1 MSQSPSSLQ
10 RFFAEMKRRRV
21 FKVMAVYG
29 AVAFAAL
36 QLADLFVE
44 PLGLPAWTMTF
55 LLLVAMVGFPIAIV
69 LAWAFE
75 TTPQGMRR
83 TEVAAPEEIRAIVSA
98 PRRHRW
104 PAGLLAL
111 AGMTLLF
118 ATGWWMGAGR
128 DAGGPVGA
136 LVPEAQAADLRT
148 LAALPFENVNGDEEN
163 RIMAIGL
170 LDDLLAQLSRI
181 EALRVTSRTSVN
193 EYADTDKTLH
203 EIAGELGVDYV
214 LEGSVRRSGDRVRVS
229 VTLVDAARDEQM
241 WTQQYDNEV
250 TPDNLFDIQSDIARQ
265 VVSELRAQLTPEDE
279 DRLETLAPA
288 SDLAA
293 QSWYYRGIDVYKNSS
308 LDEIKAARDY
318 LARAVAIDST
328 YTVAWSWL
336 AQVESRLV
344 FIGDGELDQAR
355 AAMERT
361 VALAPQSLEAHLAR
375 GFFEYYGQGNY
386 DAARSAFEAAVR
398 LAPSDADA
406 AWALALILRRQGEWD
421 ESTKMMKRA
430 AELDPRNSLR
440 LETLSENLAWAGAFE
455 VAAAIVDRSLTLDPA
470 NSRARSRKVEYL
482 IEQDGATERAH
493 RMADELALDPTS
505 FEEQTALTKLALF
518 DRRPEQVLEITGAVD
533 RTGSPFLT
541 LQLLIARAQALAELG
556 NPRVG
561 AVVDSLRA
569 IQNSSPGAEVDHPAR
584 VGFAEALAGRREL
597 ALADLGEAERM
608 VREWPDHVLNTRWA
622 YMTAGG
628 FGAIGELDAGFSVLD
643 DAVERPSMDFSATSL
658 RLDPVFDPYREDPR
672 FDAIVQRRDAF
683 EAKGAR
689 MSEAGRPWLP

>member
-1 MSQSPSSLQ
+1 
-10 RFFAEMKRRRV
+10 MKRRRV

-29 AVAFAAL
+29 AVAFGVL

-44 PLGLPAWTMTF
+44 PLGLPAWTMPF
-55 LLLVAMVGFPIAIV
+55 LLLVAMVGFPIAVV

-75 TTPQGMRR
+75 TTPQGVRR
-83 TEVAAPEEIRAIVSA
+83 TEVAAPEEIRALVAA

-111 AGMTLLF
+111 AGMSLLF

-136 LVPEAQAADLRT
+136 LIPEARASDLRT

-193 EYADTDKTLH
+193 EYASTDKTLDQ
-203 EIAGELGVDYV
+203 IAEELGVDYV
-214 LEGSVRRSGDRVRVS
+214 LEGSVRRSGNRVRVS
-229 VTLVDAARDEQM
+229 VTLVDAQRDEQM
-241 WTQQYDNEV
+241 WTQQYDNDV

-265 VVSELRAQLTPEDE
+265 VVSELQAQLTPEDE
-279 DRLETLAPA
+279 DRLETLSPA

-308 LDEIKAARDY
+308 LDEIQAARDY

-344 FIGDGELDQAR
+344 FIGDGEVDRAR

-361 VALAPQSLEAHLAR
+361 VALAPRGLEAHLAR
-375 GFFEYYGQGNY
+375 GFFEYYGRADY

-406 AWALALILRRQGEWD
+406 AWALGLILRRQGDWEG
-421 ESTKMMKRA
+421 STTMMKRA

-440 LETLSENLAWAGAFE
+440 LETLAENLMWAGAFE
-455 VAAAIVDRSLTLDPA
+455 DAADLVDRSLSLDPA
-470 NSRARSRKVEYL
+470 NARARSRKVG
-482 IEQDGATERAH
+482 IIAQQDGATERAH
-493 RMADELALDPTS
+493 RLAAELGLDPSS
-505 FEEQTALTKLALF
+505 FEEQTALVRLAQF
-518 DRRPEQVLEITGAVD
+518 DRDPQRVLELVAAVD
-533 RTGSPFLT
+533 PAGSPFLT
-541 LQLLIARAQALAELG
+541 AELLISKAEALAQLG
-556 NPRVG
+556 APAIG
-561 AVVDSLRA
+561 TVVDSLRD
-569 IQNSSPGAEVDHPAR
+569 IQSLSPAAEVDHPAR
-584 VGFAEALAGRREL
+584 IGYAEALAGRRSD
-597 ALADLGEAERM
+597 AVRDLRAAEMM
-608 VREWPDHVLNTRWA
+608 VREWRDHVLNTRWA
-622 YMTAGG
+622 YMTVAGY
-628 FGAIGELDAGFSVLD
+628 GATGELDAGFGLLD

-658 RLDPVFDPYREDPR
+658 SLDPAFDPYRDDPR
-672 FDAIVQRRDAF
+672 FDALIERREQF
-683 EAKGAR
+683 EAEGAR
-689 MSEAGRPWLP
+689 VGEAERPWLP